1 MKHAGMATLVAGL
14 LILAACNGGSPT
26 YESVTEDMISMM
38 EEQADIL
45 ATITDEASFEA
56 AKPKL
61 DALKE
66 KADTLKAATEKLGD
80 PSKDVEE
87 QLKKKYEPRLKEV
100 SQKLMKEST
109 IVMLQVLVVQKEAI
123 LPVWSLTIPCPFC
136 PSRPEIPYVR
146 A

>member
-1 MKHAGMATLVAGL
+1 MKLAGMVSLLAGFL
-14 LILAACNGGSPT
+14 LLAACNGGSPT
-26 YESVTEDMISMM
+26 HESVTKDMISMM

-87 QLKKKYEPRLKEV
+87 QLKKKYEPRVKEV
-100 SQKLMKEST
+100 SQKLMKEMQRLMMSPA
-109 IVMLQVLVVQKEAI
+109 IAGKLQEA
-123 LPVWSLTIPCPFC
+123 LKDLAPVK
-136 PSRPEIPYVR
+136 
-146 A
+146 